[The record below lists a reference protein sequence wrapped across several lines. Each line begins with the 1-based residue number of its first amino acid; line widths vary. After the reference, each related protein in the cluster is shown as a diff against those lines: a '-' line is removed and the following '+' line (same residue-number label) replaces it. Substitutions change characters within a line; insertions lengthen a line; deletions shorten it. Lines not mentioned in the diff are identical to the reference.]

1 MSGHRAH
8 AIEVAG
14 QGLAQGGHDV
24 VAVVGRGRRLGH
36 G

>member
-8 AIEVAG
+8 AMEVAG

-24 VAVVGRGRRLGH
+24 VAVVSRGRRLGH